1 MYASR
6 TAAPDAMRTSISPS
20 SSLGLLHTDPRQV
33 CRESSPLASLMKS
46 DAPLQLGY
54 GNVFGLS
61 TDANWVGN
69 QYSPVSTMNAIAQLA
84 WQPFS
89 SYLII
94 RVPAR
99 TLMHPLSS
107 AGVRPRPVW
116 QLPPREYKRRHFGRL
131 LLTLAVLASMR
142 SLLPD
147 SSSVFSKLDACSS
160 SNLLF
165 AQWYRRS
172 EQPLRVAAWDSTNG
186 IATIF
191 AAILTLGL

>member
-1 MYASR
+1 
-6 TAAPDAMRTSISPS
+6 MRTSISPS

-69 QYSPVSTMNAIAQLA
+69 QYSLVSTMNAIAQLA

-116 QLPPREYKRRHFGRL
+116 QLPLREYKRRHFGRL

-147 SSSVFSKLDACSS
+147 SSSVFSKLDACPSS
-160 SNLLF
+160 IFSSRDGIVDPSNRSVSPLGTPPTVSPRFL
-165 AQWYRRS
+165 RRS
-172 EQPLRVAAWDSTNG
+172 LLSVCE
-186 IATIF
+186 
-191 AAILTLGL
+191 